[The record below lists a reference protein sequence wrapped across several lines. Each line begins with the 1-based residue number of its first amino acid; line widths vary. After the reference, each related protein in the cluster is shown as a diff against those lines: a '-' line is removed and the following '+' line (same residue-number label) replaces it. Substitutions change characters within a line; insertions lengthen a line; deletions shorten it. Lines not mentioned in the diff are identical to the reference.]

1 MCRGMDKFVNCVSD
15 LSLHPAFTIFKEY
28 RMRLGID
35 KFVNCVSDLSLH
47 KAFIIFAGRSAK
59 DRPRKPSGVRNEPTH

>member
-1 MCRGMDKFVNCVSD
+1 MCRGMDKSINRIPD
-15 LSLHPAFTIFKEY
+15 LSLHKAFTIFKEY

-47 KAFIIFAGRSAK
+47 SAFTIFAGRSAK